1 MSSKGRT
8 YPDGSRYEG
17 EWKNEKRHGYGIWTR
32 PDGTKYAGEWME
44 DKPDG
49 LGMLTNADGSIFNGE
64 WKAGKRNGQGMLT
77 YADGTTLTGTWQDG
91 RYVDNSESLEGKA
104 DSCQELERT
113 NWKLEQRIAELEG
126 DRQKKKPRQITFAY
140 LKRFNLV
147 MGLLHL
153 VQGSLM
159 LIFALSIDQIKNFKT
174 PVWSYFLE
182 FNTEIMRLV
191 TRPEKIG
198 EVPFGLFVS
207 FFLLLSALAHFII
220 IMPKTNEIYNRD
232 LKQGINIFR
241 WYEYSL
247 SSSLMIILI
256 AMLFGVYD
264 IGALI
269 AIFILNASMNWFGL
283 LMEKVNQYTEKV
295 SWSPFVFGSIA
306 GIGPWVVIIMHALG
320 NADPAEVPWFVYAI
334 IGSYFVFFNLFPINM
349 ILQYKKVGRWADY
362 LYGERGYIILSLVAK
377 SVLAWL
383 VFLRRD
389 AAFII

>member
-1 MSSKGRT
+1 MNSKSRT

-32 PDGTKYAGEWME
+32 PDGTKYAGEWIE
-44 DKPDG
+44 GKPDG
-49 LGMLTNADGSIFNGE
+49 LGMLNNADGSVYNGE

-77 YADGTTLTGTWQDG
+77 YADGTTLAGTWQDG
-91 RYVDNSESLEGKA
+91 RYVDNAKSLEIKE
-104 DSCQELERT
+104 DSCEDLERS
-113 NWKLEQRIAELEG
+113 NWELEQRIAELEG
-126 DRQKKKPRQITFAY
+126 GRRKKKPRQITFAY

-191 TRPEKIG
+191 TRPEKIA

-220 IMPKTNEIYNRD
+220 IMPKTNETYNRD

-269 AIFILNASMNWFGL
+269 TIFVLNASMNWFGL

-295 SWSPFVFGSIA
+295 SWSPFVFGCIA

-383 VFLRRD
+383 VFSGVMQPS
-389 AAFII
+389 